1 MGTPGESKDDELY
14 QGLKAL
20 ADASFPKR
28 CQSCGRVFNDA
39 AEFAAATGRVS
50 AGTSGLKQS
59 QDDDGHRIV
68 ELFRNCPCGSTLME
82 SFGDRRADE
91 ARRAHFESVLVLLET
106 RGFARNEARTALR
119 KIMRGENG
127 ALPWDVMFPEPER

>member
-1 MGTPGESKDDELY
+1 MGTPRGSDDEQLY

-20 ADASFPKR
+20 AEASFPKR

-39 AEFAAATGRVS
+39 AEFAAATDRITG
-50 AGTSGLKQS
+50 GTSGLKQA
-59 QDDDGHRIV
+59 QDDSGRRIV

-82 SFGDRRADE
+82 PFGDRRADE
-91 ARRAHFESVLVLLET
+91 TRRAHFDSVLTLLET
-106 RGFARNEARTALR
+106 RGFARNEARIALR

-127 ALPWDVMFPEPER
+127 ALPWDVMFPGPEG